1 MTESGDPQLFEIV
14 GGQLRQNALV
24 DLIFPEN
31 PLVSFK
37 A

>member
-1 MTESGDPQLFEIV
+1 MTESSDPQLFEIV

-31 PLVSFK
+31 PLVPFK